1 MKRHATGVKGFASVE
16 VGRPRRSKK
25 RCGVGTRNVWDKRAQ
40 ATVSTISPF
49 DSLKF
54 GADYGS
60 IVRVGEQGDKK
71 VGGGQGKST
80 GTPLMVKSGD
90 RPSVA
95 GAGWEGA
102 MRQHA
107 SDEVHLVTLPHG
119 PDWRERSRGRNERKG
134 P

>member
-1 MKRHATGVKGFASVE
+1 MRKRDGKWHRELTSVPTAHIGRKNCLMKRHATGVKGFASVE
-16 VGRPRRSKK
+16 VSRPRRSKK

-40 ATVSTISPF
+40 ATVSTIPPF

-60 IVRVGEQGDKK
+60 IVRVGEQGDKT

-95 GAGWEGA
+95 EAWLRTVG
-102 MRQHA
+102 
-107 SDEVHLVTLPHG
+107 
-119 PDWRERSRGRNERKG
+119 
-134 P
+134 